1 MTTKEILET
10 AIQKAIDGGW
20 LTVKTKPRLK
30 AVVFED
36 VYDDWGDYASYI
48 IIDLRNRKPVQ
59 FESVESIIFN
69 HDFAKALWPA
79 TVEIDTEPEYA
90 EGDQE
95 IGGIPWNTHETV
107 EAWSYHLQQMVLAED
122 PIKYLGE
129 NI

>member
-1 MTTKEILET
+1 MTTEEILE
-10 AIQKAIDGGW
+10 KAISKATDRGWDGTITNHYFT
-20 LTVKTKPRLK
+20 L
-30 AVVFED
+30 
-36 VYDDWGDYASYI
+36 YDFKGTYTE
-48 IIDLRNRKPVQ
+48 P
-59 FESVESIIFN
+59 FIFN
-69 HDFAKALWPA
+69 HNFAKALWPA